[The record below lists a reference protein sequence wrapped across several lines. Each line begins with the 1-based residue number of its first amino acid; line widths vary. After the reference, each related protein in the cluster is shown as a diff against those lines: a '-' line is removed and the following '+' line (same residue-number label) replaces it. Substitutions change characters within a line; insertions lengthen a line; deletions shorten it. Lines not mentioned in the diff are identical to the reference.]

1 MLSDY
6 IKALREAIKSH
17 DEQQKNKVLKD
28 LARLGVDAT
37 TALILA
43 SDKSAVYNAPSLK
56 R

>member
-6 IKALREAIKSH
+6 IMALKEAIKSH
-17 DEQQKNKVLKD
+17 DERQKNKVLKD
-28 LARLGVDAT
+28 LARLGVDTA

-43 SDKSAVYNAPSLK
+43 SDKCAAYNAPPLK